1 MLHSF
6 DVPFEDPSRPLGHH
20 VQDVGDQM
28 QQPAPVGP
36 RRDDVAVKQ
45 DQTRLEELDHA
56 EHTEEAVQRHVV
68 GAEPNVVHDSRH
80 PSSDVCAMLSDDAFQ
95 ARDVI
100 RGQCRYRW
108 CYVRADLQEGNGSG
122 FLVAVQKGHGS
133 LWFQKGLEC
142 PVARQRHWG
151 EGLVVM
157 FPWYQTG
164 VMNAK
169 RRLFTWCTR
178 RRFTWTS
185 NEVGEGEIIF

>member
-1 MLHSF
+1 M
-6 DVPFEDPSRPLGHH
+6 
-20 VQDVGDQM
+20 
-28 QQPAPVGP
+28 
-36 RRDDVAVKQ
+36 KQ

-68 GAEPNVVHDSRH
+68 GAEPNVVPDSRH
-80 PSSDVCAMLSDDAFQ
+80 PSSGVCAMHSDDAFQ

-100 RGQCRYRW
+100 RGQCRYRR
-108 CYVRADLQEGNGSG
+108 CYVRADLLEGNGSG
-122 FLVAVQKGHGS
+122 LLIAVQKGHGS
-133 LWFQKGLEC
+133 LWFEEGLEC

-164 VMNAK
+164 VMNART
-169 RRLFTWCTR
+169 RRRTRRQFGVPGSPGTR
-178 RRFTWTS
+178 RRFTLTS